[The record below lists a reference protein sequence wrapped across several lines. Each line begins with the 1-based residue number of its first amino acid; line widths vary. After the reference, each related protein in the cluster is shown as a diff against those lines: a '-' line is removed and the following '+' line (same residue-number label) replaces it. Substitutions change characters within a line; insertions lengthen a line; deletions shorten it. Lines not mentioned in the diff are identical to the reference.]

1 MKKTVLALMA
11 LAAVVPLAAASLAD
25 FKADMGRAS
34 TVAAERFFVTPAKIE
49 IVEDAAAPNG
59 KALVAKLSALKEG
72 VKLGRYDVTV
82 KLTAEEA
89 AKIREVSFDAKVSD
103 RKAFGWSMLYFR
115 KPAVWNRCLRYH
127 IPNNQNFKIG
137 EWQHFAVPVS
147 AFTPEG
153 DGIPLNEARIFVITF
168 FTVGG
173 PVEIAVAN
181 IACAE

>member
-1 MKKTVLALMA
+1 MKKMFVALMA
-11 LAAVVPLAAASLAD
+11 LAAVAPLAAGTLAD
-25 FKADMGRAS
+25 FKEGKGRAA
-34 TVAAERFFVTPAKIE
+34 TMAPDRFYVAPAEIAVA
-49 IVEDAAAPNG
+49 EDATAPNG

-72 VKLGRYDVTV
+72 VKIARYDVTIT
-82 KLTAEEA
+82 LTEEEA
-89 AKIREVSFDAKVSD
+89 AKLREVSFDVKVSD
-103 RKAFGWSMLYFR
+103 RKGLGWSMLYFR
-115 KPAVWNRCLRYH
+115 KPSVWNRCLRYH

-137 EWQHFAVPVS
+137 EWQHFTVPAS

-168 FTVGG
+168 FTRE